1 MDQIRTG
8 ELIRQLRTQKG
19 LTQKQLA
26 ERINVSDKAVSKWE
40 TGNGCP
46 DVSLLPELA
55 EALCTDVGTLLSGTI
70 DKNESEKG
78 NMKKLRFY
86 VCSQCGNVITS
97 TSDASVS
104 CCGNRLAPL
113 EAVKAQESEMLTIEE
128 IDNELFI
135 TSDHEMTKEHYISFV
150 AYQNDSTAMIFK
162 QYPEWNLQVN
172 MPRYRMGRLVWY
184 CTNCGLRYQE
194 LRRKPSK

>member
-1 MDQIRTG
+1 MNQNKTGDLIKRFRT
-8 ELIRQLRTQKG
+8 ERG

-26 ERINVSDKAVSKWE
+26 ARIHVSDKAVSKWE
-40 TGNGCP
+40 TGSGCP
-46 DVSLLPELA
+46 DISLLAALA
-55 EALCTDVGTLLSGTI
+55 DFFDTDMQVLLSGEITQ
-70 DKNESEKG
+70 KESEKG

-86 VCSQCGNVITS
+86 VCSHCGNVITS

-113 EAVKAQESEMLTIEE
+113 EAVKAQDSEMLTVED

-172 MPRYRMGRLVWY
+172 MPRYRTGRLVWY

>member
-8 ELIRQLRTQKG
+8 ELIRQLRMHKG
-19 LTQKQLA
+19 LTQRQLA

-55 EALCTDVGTLLSGTI
+55 ETLGTDVSVLLCGRI

-86 VCSQCGNVITS
+86 VCSNCGNVITS
-97 TSDASVS
+97 TSDAAVS
-104 CCGNRLAPL
+104 CCGKRLSPL
-113 EAVKAQESEMLTIEE
+113 EAVKAPENEMLCTEE

-135 TSDHEMTKEHYISFV
+135 SSEHEMTKDHYISFV
-150 AYQNDSTAMIFK
+150 AFLNDSTVMIFK
-162 QYPEWNLQVN
+162 QYPEWNLQAA
-172 MPRYRMGRLVWY
+172 MPVYRSGRLVWY
-184 CTNCGLRYQE
+184 CTKHGLQYQE
-194 LRRKPSK
+194 LRRRNSK